1 MKRLPAA
8 LLLALGLVLA
18 AAFSGAAGAEN
29 SKSCAENS
37 WICTEVAD
45 SIGYGGE
52 YTGHDEPSL
61 LFYSD
66 TPGAG
71 NSNLYKIVLPTD
83 PPQQPLSSG
92 LGATWNFQLHPAFW
106 LGMAMCD
113 TQSAPE
119 YQHDTCAP
127 DTDANIF
134 DNADPNAPD
143 YIGHHPGTAFMEMQF
158 YPPGW
163 VPWEPGVSCDATK
176 WCAALTIDSLSI
188 SYVDGT
194 TQNPD
199 CLNKA
204 GPEPVS
210 FAFITR
216 NGVPHASP
224 DPTTDFHA
232 PFAATT
238 VDPSTDLLMSSGD
251 AITVDMH
258 DTLEG
263 FQVVIHDLTTGQ
275 SGSMTAS
282 ALNGFR
288 QVLYEPKGS
297 SCHTAPYSYHPMY
310 ATSGEHTRVP
320 WAAHGYNVAFSDEIG
335 HFEYCDKVTG
345 GRCGGSSSTDAN
357 GPDGD
362 EAPCF
367 RPTDSLF
374 VPIGGCLGTDTD
386 FDGPSYQPGSWPGT
400 GSATPTST
408 PIVFTSPLFN
418 GTQNYSRVAFE
429 TDLPRIEAADFGGTC
444 NRTTG
449 ANCVNPPP
457 GASFYPIY
465 TTGALSGQCIWQFG
479 GPSIPGTT
487 NTFGGTSAAEYGS
500 LLQLVYPQPAPINSV
515 ARYNNFRNTL
525 DANPCPA

>member
-1 MKRLPAA
+1 MKRLPVA

-106 LGMAMCD
+106 LGMAMCE

-127 DTDANIF
+127 DTDAN
-134 DNADPNAPD
+134 
-143 YIGHHPGTAFMEMQF
+143 
-158 YPPGW
+158 
-163 VPWEPGVSCDATK
+163 K

-224 DPTTDFHA
+224 DPT
-232 PFAATT
+232 
-238 VDPSTDLLMSSGD
+238 
-251 AITVDMH
+251 
-258 DTLEG
+258 
-263 FQVVIHDLTTGQ
+263 
-275 SGSMTAS
+275 
-282 ALNGFR
+282 
-288 QVLYEPKGS
+288 
-297 SCHTAPYSYHPMY
+297 
-310 ATSGEHTRVP
+310 
-320 WAAHGYNVAFSDEIG
+320 
-335 HFEYCDKVTG
+335 
-345 GRCGGSSSTDAN
+345 
-357 GPDGD
+357 
-362 EAPCF
+362 
-367 RPTDSLF
+367 
-374 VPIGGCLGTDTD
+374 
-386 FDGPSYQPGSWPGT
+386 
-400 GSATPTST
+400 
-408 PIVFTSPLFN
+408 
-418 GTQNYSRVAFE
+418 
-429 TDLPRIEAADFGGTC
+429 
-444 NRTTG
+444 
-449 ANCVNPPP
+449 
-457 GASFYPIY
+457 
-465 TTGALSGQCIWQFG
+465 
-479 GPSIPGTT
+479 
-487 NTFGGTSAAEYGS
+487 
-500 LLQLVYPQPAPINSV
+500 
-515 ARYNNFRNTL
+515 
-525 DANPCPA
+525 